1 MSNRRPNANP
11 TPGGHL
17 ECTACRSPFLFY
29 DRLRHVAVARLD
41 EDPTRQAEIA
51 DVLLTVRQCERCTFR
66 YMAHVMLA
74 VQQAHKMKQAVSEMD
89 SSTAYMVL
97 DFKQKFLAKGFREGG
112 DSYYSKKG
120 MLWWGAGVYVKSDTG
135 QDDRSTEF
143 IEEHHVEIDFTA
155 EKVRLRQQVEMVNK
169 GNVQDDDDEDVVDD
183 DSEED
188 SVEDGEEEGGVWEG
202 EEDHGEEGVEED
214 GVGRL
219 RRTMVWK
226 RVWRK
231 MV

>member
-1 MSNRRPNANP
+1 M
-11 TPGGHL
+11 
-17 ECTACRSPFLFY
+17 
-29 DRLRHVAVARLD
+29 
-41 EDPTRQAEIA
+41 
-51 DVLLTVRQCERCTFR
+51 
-66 YMAHVMLA
+66 
-74 VQQAHKMKQAVSEMD
+74 
-89 SSTAYMVL
+89 
-97 DFKQKFLAKGFREGG
+97 
-112 DSYYSKKG
+112 
-120 MLWWGAGVYVKSDTG
+120 WSDTG

-155 EKVRLRQQVEMVNK
+155 EKVRLRQQVEMVNI

-188 SVEDGEEEGGVWEG
+188 SVEDGRRKVVCGRVRRIMVKRVWRKMG
-202 EEDHGEEGVEED
+202 Q
-214 GVGRL
+214 GRL